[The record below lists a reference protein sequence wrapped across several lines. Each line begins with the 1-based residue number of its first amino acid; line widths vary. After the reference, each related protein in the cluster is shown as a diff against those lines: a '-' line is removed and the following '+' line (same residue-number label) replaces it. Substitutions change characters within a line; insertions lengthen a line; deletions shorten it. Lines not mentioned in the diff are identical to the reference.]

1 MCVVLTYTRVEG
13 KRWPRVKH
21 STVCLKWRLLICTAK
36 QLCTRTSTRLI
47 LYMWLYMYIVFFLS
61 PVCPDGWFTF
71 RKSCYMIFQ
80 ETITNVIDS
89 ITRCNAVNAHQTTIL
104 DIKEHRFLTGKF
116 LIDFTC
122 TWFHMTD
129 NQ

>member
-1 MCVVLTYTRVEG
+1 
-13 KRWPRVKH
+13 
-21 STVCLKWRLLICTAK
+21 
-36 QLCTRTSTRLI
+36 
-47 LYMWLYMYIVFFLS
+47 
-61 PVCPDGWFTF
+61 
-71 RKSCYMIFQ
+71 MIFQ

-122 TWFHMTD
+122 T
-129 NQ
+129 